1 MKRTET
7 TEGGHSC
14 PPRKVG
20 TIPTEIGTI
29 AADWR
34 IAPLDAVCEPP
45 QYGFTASAEA
55 KGKVRFLRI
64 TDITDSGVKW
74 PTVPFCECPEE
85 ELGKY
90 RLASGDIVFARI
102 GATTGKSYLI
112 TNPPPSVF
120 ASYLIR
126 VRTKREIDPIFLS
139 QFFRSDAYW
148 RQVDAQK
155 NANLKKG
162 VSGSLLKTLLVPV
175 PPLSEQRKIAGV
187 LGVVQRAMEQQER
200 LLALTAELKKA
211 LLHKLFTEG
220 LRGEPKKQTDI
231 GPVPQSWELVKLDDV
246 FETQLGKMLS
256 QKAHIGNDPKPYL
269 RNKNVQWGQIDITD
283 LLEMNFNER
292 ERAKFALRPGDLLI
306 CEGGEPGRA
315 AIWHGEL
322 KECYYQKALHRL
334 RPKDQRITN
343 EYLAHWLAFSL
354 QLQNLYGVAGASST
368 IAHLPESQLKA
379 LPIPMPKRSEQ
390 DEICVTLEGVVSKVA
405 HHRRKHATLASLFH
419 TLLYQLM
426 SAQIRVHDLD
436 MDKLECILERGD
448 VSPLSEGVTRRA
460 DQSADSSAHSEKQNG
475 DTSPHVTIRKVE

>member
-1 MKRTET
+1 MTGDLK
-7 TEGGHSC
+7 
-14 PPRKVG
+14 
-20 TIPTEIGTI
+20 
-29 AADWR
+29 
-34 IAPLDAVCEPP
+34 
-45 QYGFTASAEA
+45 
-55 KGKVRFLRI
+55 
-64 TDITDSGVKW
+64 
-74 PTVPFCECPEE
+74 E
-85 ELGKY
+85 ELKIDAFCREGTLAIQNGFACGDWNGEGKGILQL
-90 RLASGDIVFARI
+90 RPFN
-102 GATTGKSYLI
+102 I
-112 TNPPPSVF
+112 TNSGQVDLGTTKYVDTDRNVEAYILRERDVVF
-120 ASYLIR
+120 NNTNSEELVGKTALWTSSQRAVLSNHMTILR
-126 VRTKREIDPIFLS
+126 VVSRDKLNPEFLS
-139 QFFRSDAYW
+139 FY
-148 RQVDAQK
+148 
-155 NANLKKG
+155 
-162 VSGSLLKTLLVPV
+162 LLKRWFDGYFHSVCRRHVNQASVSIERLRDTGF
-175 PPLSEQRKIAGV
+175 PPFDIAEQRKIAGA

-343 EYLAHWLAFSL
+343 EYLAHWLAFSF

-460 DQSADSSAHSEKQNG
+460 DQSADSSAHSKKENG
-475 DTSPHVTIRKVE
+475 DTSPQVTIRKVK